1 METQMFLTK
10 CAEDPHLDR
19 SMLFQRLKA
28 QSDIYPYINQHP
40 LVEVLSQEEWPPE
53 TMKNDESIPKEIY
66 EDDGKLL
73 YH

>member
-1 METQMFLTK
+1 MFLTK
-10 CAEDPHLDR
+10 CAEDPHQDR